1 MVKKLFTMPLNTETQ
16 IIVIATLFFPFM
28 FFFKLRHFK
37 INLMANLNK
46 FIEEFKNEGLRWK
59 K

>member
-28 FFFKLRHFK
+28 FFFFKLRHFK
-37 INLMANLNK
+37 INLMDNLNK
-46 FIEEFKNEGLRWK
+46 FIEEFKNEELR
-59 K
+59 